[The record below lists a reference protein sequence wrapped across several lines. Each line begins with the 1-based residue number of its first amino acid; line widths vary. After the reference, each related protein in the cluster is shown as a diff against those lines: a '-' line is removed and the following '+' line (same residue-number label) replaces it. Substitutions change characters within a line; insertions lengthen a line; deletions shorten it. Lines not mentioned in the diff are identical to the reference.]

1 MSQEYIDP
9 GWLSVLSNE
18 FQQPYFLELRRF
30 VVQERANYQVFP
42 PKENLL
48 RGFLLT
54 PWDQVKVVLLGQ
66 DPYHGVGQA
75 HGLCFSVPNGVPIPK
90 SLQNIYKEL
99 ETDMQIT
106 PPQSGN
112 LESWAQQGVLML
124 NAILTVRAHS
134 AGSHRNKG
142 WETFTD
148 AVIRKLSDE
157 KSGLIFLLWG
167 NYAHAK
173 KVLIDQSKHYIIEAP
188 HPSPLSAH
196 AGFFGSKPFSKINN
210 ILVQEGKKPI
220 EWDSICRKEGAR

>member
-1 MSQEYIDP
+1 M
-9 GWLSVLSNE
+9 
-18 FQQPYFLELRRF
+18 
-30 VVQERANYQVFP
+30 RA
-42 PKENLL
+42 
-48 RGFLLT
+48 FLLT

-112 LESWAQQGVLML
+112 LESWAQQGILML

-167 NYAHAK
+167 NYARAK

-210 ILVQEGKKPI
+210 ILVQQGKKPI
-220 EWDSICRKEGAR
+220 EWDSICSEEGAR

>member
-30 VVQERANYQVFP
+30 VVLERANYQVFP

-48 RGFLLT
+48 RAFLLT

-112 LESWAQQGVLML
+112 LESWAQQGILML

-167 NYAHAK
+167 NYARAK